1 MANSVKEYTCET
13 TCWQGYINYIK
24 EHVARELTEK
34 EYKDMMQK
42 YISGIKVDECLESM
56 GVGK

>member
-1 MANSVKEYTCET
+1 MKECTYET

-42 YISGIKVDECLESM
+42 YISGIKVEECLESL
-56 GVGK
+56 K